1 MEDNKTDSIK
11 TKTAN
16 NERRANKEKEQAGE
30 KPSDKKNAGTKRPN
44 RDNSIDEI
52 KKKKFLSI
60 FSFKRVLLLLF
71 IIFLICI
78 GGFLLYDKEEAF
90 NSSFYFLKNIIT
102 SKESPMST
110 GVNNPVED
118 DGMSTDS
125 NKDSTM
131 VMEEND
137 SLNTV
142 ESSESVNGNS
152 TEAETA
158 EENSLTDDLVAQT
171 GEQNTEQPKSSD
183 SSYLERIEDQNVEAF
198 VPQEITPVQ
207 RVLPLVTKEKRDL
220 LKLIRNGSIL
230 VSKLSVDDLKTIN
243 GIQEEEDSADEA
255 DNLLPKVFQ
264 KLKNLVKV
272 RKIDTERIDMEAK
285 YKIEFRKQKIL
296 TDFVSCSSMAAIG
309 LYDEAIRDVKAVQNT
324 LVQHF
329 NVESEQVELLENL
342 TSRIKNKLKTL
353 NEDG

>member
-16 NERRANKEKEQAGE
+16 NERRENKEKKQAGE
-30 KPSDKKNAGTKRPN
+30 KPGDKKNAGTKMPN

-52 KKKKFLSI
+52 KKKKFSSI

-78 GGFLLYDKEEAF
+78 GGFLLYDKEESL
-90 NSSFYFLKNIIT
+90 NSSFYFLKNIFT
-102 SKESPMST
+102 SKESSTST
-110 GVNNPVED
+110 GVNNLVED

-125 NKDSTM
+125 NKDSIM
-131 VMEEND
+131 VMEKND

-142 ESSESVNGNS
+142 ELPESVNSNS
-152 TEAETA
+152 TEVETA
-158 EENSLTDDLVAQT
+158 EGSSLTEDLVAQT
-171 GEQNTEQPKSSD
+171 DEQNTEQPNSSD
-183 SSYLERIEDQNVEAF
+183 SFYSERIEDQNVEAF
-198 VPQEITPVQ
+198 VPQKITPVQ

-255 DNLLPKVFQ
+255 DNLLPKVLL

-272 RKIDTERIDMEAK
+272 RKIDTERVDMEAE
-285 YKIEFRKQKIL
+285 YKIEFRKQKLL
-296 TDFVSCSSMAAIG
+296 TDFVSCGSMAAIG
-309 LYDEAIRDVKAVQNT
+309 VYDEAIRDVKAIQNT

-329 NVESEQVELLENL
+329 NVESEQVELLENI

-353 NEDG
+353 NEDD

>member
-16 NERRANKEKEQAGE
+16 NERRENKEKKQAGE
-30 KPSDKKNAGTKRPN
+30 KPGDKKNAGTKMPN

-52 KKKKFLSI
+52 KKKKFSSI

-78 GGFLLYDKEEAF
+78 GGFLLYDKEESL
-90 NSSFYFLKNIIT
+90 NSSFYFLKNIFT
-102 SKESPMST
+102 SKESSTST
-110 GVNNPVED
+110 GVNNLVED

-125 NKDSTM
+125 NKDSIM
-131 VMEEND
+131 VMEKND

-142 ESSESVNGNS
+142 ELPESVNSNS
-152 TEAETA
+152 TEVETA
-158 EENSLTDDLVAQT
+158 EGSSLTEDLVAQT
-171 GEQNTEQPKSSD
+171 DEQNTEQPNSSD
-183 SSYLERIEDQNVEAF
+183 SFYSERIEDQNVEAF
-198 VPQEITPVQ
+198 VPQKITPVQ

-255 DNLLPKVFQ
+255 DNLLPKVLL

-272 RKIDTERIDMEAK
+272 RKIDTERVDMEAE
-285 YKIEFRKQKIL
+285 YKIEFRKQKLL

-309 LYDEAIRDVKAVQNT
+309 LYDEAIRDVKAIQNT

-329 NVESEQVELLENL
+329 NVESEQVELLENI

-353 NEDG
+353 NEDD